1 MKPVPFDYR
10 APAHLAEAC
19 DLLTR
24 HGDHAMLL
32 AGGQSLMPLLA
43 MRLARPKIL
52 VDLNTVRGLDTIAE
66 DDGTVRVGALTRQRT
81 ACRSPVVR
89 DRLPLLAS
97 AIGHIGHPQV
107 RNRGTV
113 GGSIAYG
120 HPSGELPAV
129 ALALDAT
136 MLAFGGESSE
146 IAARDPFPTRESAA
160 RNPFPTRESAA
171 RDLFPAREIAAHDL
185 FPAREITARDFFPA
199 PGATALRSGE
209 ILTEVRFPVQP
220 PSSGHAIVEV
230 TRRERDFAVAGAVAA
245 VTIRPDGICS
255 KTRVALLGLRAVP
268 CRALHVEAALTD
280 GPINP
285 TRIASAA
292 RAVADDADPPNDVHA
307 SAAYRRS
314 IAATLVERALTEAA
328 LLARG
333 KGTDND
339 GHR

>member
-136 MLAFGGESSE
+136 MLAFGGESRE
-146 IAARDPFPTRESAA
+146 ITARDPSTTREITAHDPFPTRE
-160 RNPFPTRESAA
+160 
-171 RDLFPAREIAAHDL
+171 IA
-185 FPAREITARDFFPA
+185 ARDFFPA

-245 VTIRPDGICS
+245 VTIRPDGICA
-255 KTRVALLGLRAVP
+255 KTRVALLGLSAVP

-280 GPINP
+280 GPLNP

-292 RAVADDADPPNDVHA
+292 RAVADDADPPDDVHA